1 MSWKGISLGAWIGA
15 VFGGGPLGAILGAV
29 IGQQVEKRF
38 FGNGG
43 SGDSEVKYGRRR
55 NVRTAAERQF
65 VFCASAAAM
74 FAKLAKAD
82 GRVTSDEI
90 GAVEGA
96 FDRLGFSGNIRKYC
110 IDAFR
115 RAKEDS
121 HTIYEYADEFAGVV
135 DSVELR
141 ELFYELLWDL
151 ARADGSVSHHENVI
165 LRNLPRYLRIRV
177 DWYTFYASRRTY
189 GAGAES
195 AAQERTERMDPYAV
209 LGVDRSA
216 SLEEIR
222 RAYRAAA
229 KKCHPDA
236 LRAQGLPEEMIGRAT
251 EKMSRINAAW
261 EEIKRSRTS

>member
-29 IGQQVEKRF
+29 IGQQVEKRL

-90 GAVEGA
+90 DAVEGA

-135 DSVELR
+135 DSMELR

-151 ARADGSVSHHENVI
+151 ARADGVVSHHENVI
-165 LRNLPRYLRIRV
+165 LRNLPRYLRIRA
-177 DWYTFYASRRTY
+177 DWYTFYAGRRTQ
-189 GAGAES
+189 GAGAEGAS
-195 AAQERTERMDPYAV
+195 RTSQGEMDPYAV
-209 LGVDRSA
+209 LGVDRSM

-222 RAYRAAA
+222 RAYRLAA

-261 EEIKRSRTS
+261 EEIRRSRTS